1 MAIDVL
7 GLLKQHPRG
16 QHLANFA
23 TSWLLPTTLLG
34 LLRLLLSIYAFTSIA
49 FSFKWFADHD
59 VVFHLEDIDTPK
71 ITFLVGAEGIRQSF
85 SYFTY
90 ITYWGLAFYFFF
102 ASLHSFSYA
111 RSTRHRRNS
120 TNTTKPTFLLQRWP
134 RILQI
139 LHSIYYSTITCFPL
153 LVTTVYWGSM
163 WSRQW
168 WQGDRFQQWSMLTMH
183 GLNSVFALFEIIF
196 TDSQPL
202 PLIHLPILL
211 GLMSLYLPV
220 AYITK
225 ATEGIYI
232 YLWLDP
238 NNGIAKLLL
247 HIVGYAALIIGYFFA
262 VHFAIK
268 FRQHLVSKYTSQ
280 RQQKSRSSA
289 VLTSWV
295 VARQPEYWSFDRYER
310 EKLRE
315 EEEKQAARMSVSS
328 LIQVPDPARLSVGR
342 KEMSLRPVASF
353 YSQATTAVGTPESP
367 LLEKEKSYKARRSVE
382 DLNWP
387 LATTVVPYVPAQ
399 RSPLRETFQVE
410 DV

>member
-7 GLLKQHPRG
+7 GLLKQHPQE

-34 LLRLLLSIYAFTSIA
+34 LLRILLSIYAFTSIA

-111 RSTRHRRNS
+111 RSTRHRTNS

-134 RILQI
+134 RSLQI

-168 WQGDRFQQWSMLTMH
+168 WTGDRFQQWSMLTMH

-196 TDSQPL
+196 ADSQPL

-211 GLMSLYLPV
+211 LLMSLYLPV

-247 HIVGYAALIIGYFFA
+247 HIL
-262 VHFAIK
+262 
-268 FRQHLVSKYTSQ
+268 RRHLVAKYTSQ
-280 RQQKSRSSA
+280 RQSKSRSSA
-289 VLTSWV
+289 ILTSWV

-328 LIQVPDPARLSVGR
+328 FVQIPDSAHLTPGGSREKSI
-342 KEMSLRPVASF
+342 RPVASF
-353 YSQATTAVGTPESP
+353 YSQATTAVGGPESP
-367 LLEKEKSYKARRSVE
+367 LLKDEKNYKARRSVE
-382 DLNWP
+382 DFGWP